1 MFTGVPTPTKECAHF
16 VLSTSQQSRC
26 RLQNEQ
32 KEKKEG
38 EREKQKKKKERD
50 EQKRTKKTRQR
61 NPLWLAEAAE
71 KIYEKYQCYIRP
83 EATRKGRPEITMA

>member
-1 MFTGVPTPTKECAHF
+1 MNRKKRKRE
-16 VLSTSQQSRC
+16 
-26 RLQNEQ
+26 
-32 KEKKEG
+32 KEKSK
-38 EREKQKKKKERD
+38 KKKKERE

-83 EATRKGRPEITMA
+83 KATRKGRPEITMA